1 MTRRVLA
8 GYLALTVLVLAALE
22 IPLGIQHARAERGDL
37 ETRVER
43 DAVALGSIAQDAL
56 RRGSS
61 RQLRSVAAVA
71 YRYARNTGSRALVV
85 NDRGLAVVDTDVA
98 DAGRRSFASRPE
110 IAAALAGRVTSGV
123 RYSETLKGNLLY
135 VAVPVASG
143 GRIDGAVRITY
154 PMSAID
160 ARTTRYWLILAAIA
174 AIVLAFATLVG
185 LRLSGFAIR
194 PLRRLEDAA
203 VAVGEGD
210 LDARAPDETGP
221 PEVRSL
227 ARVFNETVAKLEHL
241 VRSQSEFVADASH
254 QLRTPLTALRL
265 RLENLERDVD
275 VRGREELDAAVREVE
290 RLTAL
295 VESLLALARA
305 VARAEPAGEV
315 ELRALVQQTIASWSA
330 LADEHDVT
338 LAAASDGA
346 CRVRASEAR
355 LRQVL
360 DNLVE
365 NALDASPRGGRVT
378 ITTTAT
384 ELRVRDE
391 GPGLRE
397 DERARAFDRFWR
409 AGPGAGS
416 GLGLA
421 VAKRLV
427 EADGGEIALE
437 PAAGGGLEAVVR
449 LRSVD

>member
-43 DAVALGSIAQDAL
+43 DAVALGSIAQEAL

-110 IAAALAGRVTSGV
+110 IAAALAGRVTSGF
-123 RYSETLKGNLLY
+123 RYSETLKQNLLY

-154 PMSAID
+154 PTSAID

-203 VAVGEGD
+203 AAVGEGD

-305 VARAEPAGEV
+305 DAGAEPAGEV

>member
-8 GYLALTVLVLAALE
+8 GYLALTILVLASLE
-22 IPLGIQHARAERGDL
+22 IPLGIQHARAERRDL

-43 DAVALGSIAQDAL
+43 DAVALGSIAQDTL
-56 RRGSS
+56 RQGSP
-61 RQLRSVAAVA
+61 RQLQSVAAVA
-71 YRYARNTGSRALVV
+71 YRYARNTGGRAVVV
-85 NDRGLAVVDTDVA
+85 NRRGLAVIDTDVT

-110 IAAALAGRVTSGV
+110 IAAALRGRVASGV
-123 RYSETLKGNLLY
+123 RYSRTLEQNLLY

-154 PMSAID
+154 PTSAVD
-160 ARTTRYWLILAAIA
+160 ARTTRYWLILTAIA

-185 LRLSGFAIR
+185 LRLSAFAIR

-203 VAVGEGD
+203 AAVGEGD
-210 LDARAPDETGP
+210 LDVRAPDESGP

-227 ARVFNETVAKLEHL
+227 ARVFNETVAKLEQL
-241 VRSQSEFVADASH
+241 LRSQTDFVADASH

-275 VRGREELDAAVREVE
+275 ARGRGELDAALREVE
-290 RLTAL
+290 RLGAL
-295 VESLLALARA
+295 VESLLVLARA
-305 VARAEPAGEV
+305 DAGAEPPGEIELAPLV
-315 ELRALVQQTIASWSA
+315 EESVASWSA
-330 LADEHDVT
+330 LAHELGVT
-338 LAAASDGA
+338 LAAATDGVR
-346 CRVRASEAR
+346 RVRASEAR

-360 DNLVE
+360 DNLIE
-365 NALDASPRGGRVT
+365 NAVEASPPGGRVT
-378 ITTTAT
+378 IATTGS

-391 GPGLRE
+391 GRGLTE
-397 DERARAFDRFWR
+397 EERARAFDRFWR

-437 PAAGGGLEAVVR
+437 PADGGGLEAVVR
-449 LRSVD
+449 LRAVD